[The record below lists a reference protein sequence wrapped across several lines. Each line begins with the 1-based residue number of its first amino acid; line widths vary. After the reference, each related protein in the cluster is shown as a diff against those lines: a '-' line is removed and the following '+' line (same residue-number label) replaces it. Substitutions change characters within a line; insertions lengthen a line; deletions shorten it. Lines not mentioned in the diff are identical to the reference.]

1 MNTLKANKCKT
12 IIDQGGNNR
21 KEEILNKT
29 YLTAE
34 DLQKLIPELKYGRAL
49 DIIKEVREE
58 MEKKNYFI
66 PICRKKL
73 ALTKLVRKK
82 MGI

>member
-1 MNTLKANKCKT
+1 M
-12 IIDQGGNNR
+12 

-49 DIIKEVREE
+49 DIIKETQEE
-58 MEKKNYFI
+58 MKQKKYYI
-66 PICRKKL
+66 PISRKKL
-73 ALTKLVRKK
+73 ALTKLIKKK

>member
-1 MNTLKANKCKT
+1 M
-12 IIDQGGNNR
+12 

-58 MEKKNYFI
+58 MEKKYGY
-66 PICRKKL
+66 L
-73 ALTKLVRKK
+73 
-82 MGI
+82 

>member
-1 MNTLKANKCKT
+1 MQYTTNK
-12 IIDQGGNNR
+12 IIDQGGNNM

-66 PICRKKL
+66 PICRKNL

>member
-1 MNTLKANKCKT
+1 MQYTTNK
-12 IIDQGGNNR
+12 IIDQGGNNM
-21 KEEILNKT
+21 KEEILNKA

-82 MGI
+82 MQ

>member
-1 MNTLKANKCKT
+1 M
-12 IIDQGGNNR
+12 
-21 KEEILNKT
+21 KEEILNKA

-34 DLQKLIPELKYGRAL
+34 DLQKLIPELKYPRAL
-49 DIIKEVREE
+49 EIIKEVREE
-58 MEKKNYFI
+58 MENKNYFI
-66 PICRKKL
+66 PVCRKKL

>member
-1 MNTLKANKCKT
+1 M
-12 IIDQGGNNR
+12 
-21 KEEILNKT
+21 KEEILNKA

-58 MEKKNYFI
+58 MKKKNYFI

-82 MGI
+82 MGIWKEKGIWKK

>member
-1 MNTLKANKCKT
+1 MNTLKANKCKK
-12 IIDQGGNNR
+12 IIDQGGNNM